1 MALHNR
7 GWMGRGLLAGL
18 VGLVWA
24 AMAGPALGQAA
35 LERIKQRGQV
45 TLGYRDD
52 APPFSFSHAGR
63 PVGYTLDL
71 CLPMAARLAQ
81 QAGLPATAVRYL
93 AVPVDQRERFV
104 KGGNVDLLCGAMSD
118 TAERRASVDFS
129 PPLFVA
135 SVKVLVRKKDKYT
148 ALAQL
153 GGKPI
158 TVIDRTTAGPALAGY
173 AKQQGLAFSI
183 DKSVG
188 PDAALGQLKLGW
200 VAGYA
205 RDDVLLAMQLAGMPD
220 RADYLLLPEALS
232 SENIA
237 IAFAKGDVLLQKL
250 VAQVLVE
257 QRHSGAWAAS
267 YQRWFMQPIGPGKVV
282 LNLPMSDALKAAMHA
297 VQ

>member
-1 MALHNR
+1 MAVHYTY
-7 GWMGRGLLAGL
+7 WIGRGLLAWLACG
-18 VGLVWA
+18 

-52 APPFSFSHAGR
+52 APPFSFAHAGR
-63 PVGYTLDL
+63 PAGYTLDL

-81 QAGLPATAVRYL
+81 QAGLPATALRFL

-118 TAERRASVDFS
+118 TVERRASVDFS
-129 PPLFVA
+129 PPIFVTA
-135 SVKVLVRKKDKYT
+135 VKVLVRKKDKFT
-148 ALAQL
+148 AMAQL

-158 TVIDRTTAGPALAGY
+158 TVIDRTTAGPAVAGY
-173 AKQQGLAFSI
+173 AKQKGLAFTV

-205 RDDVLLAMQLAGMPD
+205 RDDVLLAMQLATLPD

-237 IAFAKGDVLLQKL
+237 IAFAKDDVALQKL
-250 VAQVLVE
+250 VTQVLVE
-257 QRHSGAWAAS
+257 QRTSGAWAAS
-267 YQRWFMQPIGPGKVV
+267 YERWFMQPIGPAKVA
-282 LNLPMSDALKAAMHA
+282 LNIPMSDALKASITKL
-297 VQ
+297 Q